1 VTYAVSGAGASV
13 AGGVL
18 TLTTAAAGQTITVT
32 ASQAGN
38 ASYAAATSVA
48 QSFVAK

>member
-1 VTYAVSGAGASV
+1 
-13 AGGVL
+13 VL
-18 TLTTAAAGQTITVT
+18 TLTSAAAGQAITVT

-38 ASYAAATSVA
+38 ASYAAAPNVA